1 MIEASLMLIVE
12 ILRARHSAITVPE
25 LAAMLSISTRQIYKL
40 AASNRIPNFKI
51 GSSVR
56 FDPAAVQKWLEEKEV
71 PTATLRRRPPTSVV
85 RAVLRSPRTA

>member
-1 MIEASLMLIVE
+1 MLIVE

-56 FDPAAVQKWLEEKEV
+56 FDPAAVQEV